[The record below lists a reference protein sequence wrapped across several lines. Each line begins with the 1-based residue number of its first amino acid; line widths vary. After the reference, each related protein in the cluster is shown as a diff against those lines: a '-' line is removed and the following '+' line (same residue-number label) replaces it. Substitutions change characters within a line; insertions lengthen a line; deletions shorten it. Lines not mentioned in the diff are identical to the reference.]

1 MRFRPDSAIRHLAVH
16 LPVLSAALLVGCI
29 NTDPP
34 ADPEFHYTRNDV
46 ELYAGLE
53 HDAPVVSVLS
63 FDTRV
68 VVLET
73 YRSFARVRAG
83 AELEGW
89 LPNSMLLDESLRREL
104 ARLTS
109 LSSGV
114 PGQGVFRSRDTLNV
128 HTEPYRWAPTFYQL
142 DKDEGFQI
150 LDRMVVDRL
159 PAAASDSLV
168 EIEPTGEDYWYLV
181 WVPRVGE
188 AGWLLANMAYAALP
202 LEIAELGQGRSIVA
216 YFEIGS
222 TDDKTVGEAKPTW
235 LWFQSSGRGQTH
247 DFDRLRVF
255 QWDSRRH
262 RYVVIR
268 QASEIAGYL
277 PVEILPGFQ
286 TDRGFGTGFRVL
298 VEKDGRIHERTY
310 AYVDRRVSYLGEVPV
325 LGTPRLSAPGGFGK
339 RYGRR
344 GIATY

>member
-1 MRFRPDSAIRHLAVH
+1 MRFRSRSEICRLA
-16 LPVLSAALLVGCI
+16 LSPLLAGLLCVGCVS
-29 NTDPP
+29 TEPPDDP
-34 ADPEFHYTRNDV
+34 DLHYTRNEV

-68 VVLET
+68 TVLDT

-83 AELEGW
+83 GELEGW
-89 LPNSMLLDESLRREL
+89 LPSSMLLDEGLRREL

-109 LSSGV
+109 VSSGV

-150 LDRMVVDRL
+150 LDRMVVDRF
-159 PAAASDSLV
+159 PAAAADSSL

-188 AGWLLANMAYAALP
+188 AGWLLANMAYADVP
-202 LEIAELGQGRSIVA
+202 LEVAELAQGMSIVA

-222 TDDKTVGEAKPTW
+222 TEDESIGEAKPTW
-235 LWFQSSGRGQTH
+235 LWFQSSGPGQTH

-255 QWDSRRH
+255 QWDRRSD

-268 QASEIAGYL
+268 QASGVAGYL

-298 VEKDGRIHERTY
+298 VDRDGRIHERTY

-325 LGTPRLSAPGGFGK
+325 GGTPRLAAPGGFGK

-344 GIATY
+344 GISLY

>member
-1 MRFRPDSAIRHLAVH
+1 MLFRSRSAICRLA
-16 LPVLSAALLVGCI
+16 LPAPLLAGFLFVGCI
-29 NTDPP
+29 STEPS
-34 ADPEFHYTRNDV
+34 ADPAFHYTRNDV

-53 HDAPVVSVLS
+53 HDAPVVSVLP

-68 VVLET
+68 MVLDT
-73 YRSFARVRAG
+73 YRSFAHVRVG
-83 AELEGW
+83 GELEGW
-89 LPNSMLLDESLRREL
+89 LPSSMLLDEGLRREL
-104 ARLTS
+104 ARLTG
-109 LSSGV
+109 LSSAV

-159 PAAASDSLV
+159 PAAAADTSV
-168 EIEPTGEDYWYLV
+168 QIEATGEDYWYLV

-188 AGWLLANMAYAALP
+188 AGWLLANMAYADVP
-202 LEIAELGQGRSIVA
+202 LEIAELAQGMSIVA

-222 TDDKTVGEAKPTW
+222 TEDESIGEAKPTW

-255 QWDSRRH
+255 QWDSRRD
-262 RYVVIR
+262 RYIVIR
-268 QASEIAGYL
+268 QVSGIAGYL

-310 AYVDRRVSYLGEVPV
+310 AYVDRRVSYLGEVA
-325 LGTPRLSAPGGFGK
+325 LQGTPRLAAPGGFAK